1 MRELQRSL
9 RAEAG
14 ILPDFRGL
22 SMREVAA
29 EVRSLGLDMDLE
41 GSGLA
46 IKQDPKAGASLKGV
60 AQVKVSFCPPS

>member
-1 MRELQRSL
+1 
-9 RAEAG
+9 
-14 ILPDFRGL
+14 
-22 SMREVAA
+22 MREVAA

-46 IKQDPKAGASLKGV
+46 FKQDPRAGAPLKGV